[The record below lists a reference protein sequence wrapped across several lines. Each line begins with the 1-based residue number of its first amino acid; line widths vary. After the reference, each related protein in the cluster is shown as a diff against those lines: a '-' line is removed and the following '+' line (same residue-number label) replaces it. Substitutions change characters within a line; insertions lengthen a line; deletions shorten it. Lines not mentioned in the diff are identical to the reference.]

1 MVIPFCVYVNVS
13 SAIMKKRIYIKPEV
27 EVLSIEVERGFVSSD
42 INVSVDIDSWD
53 DGGFLGEHEL

>member
-1 MVIPFCVYVNVS
+1 
-13 SAIMKKRIYIKPEV
+13 MKKRIYIKPEV
-27 EVLSIEVERGFVSSD
+27 EVLNIEVERGFVSSD